1 MRNLKKILAL
11 VLALVMSMSL
21 MATANAFT
29 DDANVDATYDEAVTV
44 LSNLK
49 VFQGYDDGSFQPKG
63 SITRAEVAAI
73 IYRIATGD
81 VTDSQVG
88 IYADY
93 NKFDDVKSTSWYAGY
108 VNYCAN
114 AEYIKGYDAKTFG
127 PNDPVTGYQA
137 LAMIL
142 RAVGYDKNGEFTG
155 ANWQVQTAS
164 VGKQLHI
171 TDKVSAGTL
180 GTAATRE
187 VVAEILFRSILVP
200 QVTYTP
206 ALGYQ
211 SIGVSTSGNVW
222 TGWFVDNASIGAET
236 FGLAQTTGEITATNR
251 KTGTTTLTPVVT
263 RGNNDN
269 VLDTANRA
277 DVINTDGNW
286 ENIGYV
292 AYVYTVPTAGAKTL
306 TAVSDVTVT
315 GESMGVSTNGTTV
328 QNLTSASSTSYIATV
343 QNVRY
348 YYNGVEC
355 TTNVDIKAAVDASQ
369 RVGVKVDIIDNDN
382 GQLGEVIV
390 ITEYTTAY
398 VSGIANTNNTG
409 EQAVTYNAYNLT
421 TADGSTRLSVAVK
434 DTDLVCADTLT
445 VGDLVTYVKY
455 ADDYY
460 VVKAPLTTNTFTRI
474 NYNTVG
480 SNNAIS
486 YVIGGTEYLVA
497 TWDVKENGAS
507 VAKTNLNSNNLS
519 VNFNVYTDPY
529 GHIIYA
535 APVAANVSYL
545 YVLAND
551 HTVATTGLTN
561 AKVVNTDGTIGNVN
575 IAKVPTGFYYA
586 NGEVAVNAL
595 QGRMFAYTVNT
606 DGSYNLTGVCYIN
619 DPASYTKGTSTIY
632 GAANLGVNT
641 VTVVVDVRN
650 VGINSTSATVYTGYG
665 EIPSFAEGKL
675 HYVTDANGW
684 VKFAFLDDYKSLA
697 DEFIVYKTS
706 YNYTEKVDGTQYYY
720 LDVMKDG
727 VKTENYQLTGAEY
740 AEVVKYG
747 VGVYS
752 FKMNGELNE
761 YTAFP
766 EEWTTAIWQN
776 GSIKTADGTYYT
788 YDNTN
793 VKFNVLNITTG
804 TVNDYVMEYGKNY
817 QAYLVKSNTAV
828 KEIYIIVGNV
838 AENAPSYRTEKQ
850 DNKDNGTY
858 YYAVANG
865 YVTNVLG
872 FVADA
877 TAVPTVTLNGEKLTW
892 ASPLSATQFTA
903 ALSYEE
909 WCNLPENSRFEVTP
923 APSNEIAVNN
933 KLSFSDEVQYVAV
946 TAKADGYQV
955 ITVYSQSKGAGEITE
970 SYTFTIYFAP
980 AETGTVL
987 TSEKKEV
994 ATIDQATKIITVVN
1008 DKLSIKEF
1016 KDNFEVSKNAD
1027 VEWTFWNA
1035 QGIVTEDNYNQSM
1048 LDVLKFKA
1056 VVTAENGDTATYMD
1070 KNYANEIATSDLAA
1084 AKTEALA
1091 AVKAALE
1098 AALTEAGFD
1107 PEVALKDTTK
1117 FSFAGNS
1124 YALQEVLDIWNGA
1137 ISNAATVEAVKTT
1150 EKSALDQVDALVNA
1164 YARAVAPTPVPSD
1177 IEVQIV
1183 GTDIYTANDD
1193 SATPLEIGAAVEA
1206 ALIDA
1211 GYTDVDYKVNN
1222 QGVYGITAKK
1232 GGATVSFRLNP
1243 TGTDVTFL
1251 TEGESLDSAISGGAK
1266 TIFLATGTYS
1276 LNGMQLAG
1284 DVTIIGNGD
1293 VVIETGSG
1301 NGDAALKLGNG
1312 EQKLVIK
1319 GVTFKNTSAKS
1330 TAIAIQANGESAVST
1345 CTFEISDCAFIGY
1358 TTAIQMINSV
1368 GGSITNCVF
1377 DNKMVDVSL
1386 SGINTQVTLSG
1397 NTYSRFNSIENIG
1410 VMKTD
1415 WDAGKIVI
1423 NDAEGSYKLT
1433 IHE

>member
-155 ANWQVQTAS
+155 SGWQVQTAA

-171 TDKVSAGTL
+171 TDNVSAGTL
-180 GTAATRE
+180 NSAATRE

-211 SIGVSTSGNVW
+211 SIGVATNANIW

-409 EQAVTYNAYNLT
+409 TQAVTYNAYNLT

-434 DTDLVCADTLT
+434 DTDLVCSDTLA

-575 IAKVPTGFYYA
+575 IAKVPAAFYYA
-586 NGEVAVNAL
+586 KGEVAVNAL

-606 DGSYNLTGVCYIN
+606 DGSYNLTGACFIN

-650 VGINSTSATVYTGYG
+650 VGISSTSATVYTGYG

-727 VKTENYQLTGAEY
+727 VKTENYQLTEPEY
-740 AEVVKYG
+740 REIVKYG

-752 FKMNGELNE
+752 FKMNGDLNE

-817 QAYLVKSNTAV
+817 HAYLVKSNTSV
-828 KEIYIIVGNV
+828 KEIYIVVGNV
-838 AENAPSYRTEKQ
+838 AENAPVYATEGQ
-850 DNKDNGTY
+850 YKDNGTY

-872 FVADA
+872 YDPVATSA
-877 TAVPTVTLNGEKLTW
+877 PTISLNGKELAGAT
-892 ASPLSATQFTA
+892 PLSATQISVV
-903 ALSYEE
+903 LGYEE
-909 WCNLPENSRFEVTP
+909 WSNLPANSRFKITP
-923 APSNEIAVNN
+923 APSNVIAVDN
-933 KLSFSDEVQYVAV
+933 KLSFSSDPQYVAV
-946 TAKADGYQV
+946 DTTSDKQT
-955 ITVYSQSKGAGEITE
+955 ITVYSQSKGVGETTAV
-970 SYTFTIYFAP
+970 YTFIINYLP
-980 AETGTVL
+980 AETGTDL
-987 TSEKKEV
+987 TSRDPNV
-994 ATIDQATKIITVVN
+994 ATVDPATKVIRVVN
-1008 DKLSIKEF
+1008 DNLSINEF
-1016 KDNFEVSKNAD
+1016 MANFKVSKNAD
-1027 VEWTFWNA
+1027 VDWTFWNA
-1035 QGIVTEDNYNQSM
+1035 QGIVAEKDYFQTMQNVE
-1048 LDVLKFKA
+1048 KFKA
-1056 VVTAENGDTATYMD
+1056 VVTAENRDTATYTD
-1070 KNYANEIATSDLAA
+1070 ADSAALAA
-1084 AKTEALA
+1084 AK
-1091 AVKAALE
+1091 
-1098 AALTEAGFD
+1098 
-1107 PEVALKDTTK
+1107 EVALQAISSNYFGDLDTYAKDKDVAAAVEALTK
-1117 FSFAGNS
+1117 AINDAANMTELEAIFDGTNWVTSQTQVHALIVAINAARAEAAKTAIVKTYEELIAAIAAKVETIVLANDIALDARITINAGVTLDGAEHTLTAPNYRNSSTVGADKGAILVSGGTVKNLKVVGPNS
-1124 YALQEVLDIWNGA
+1124 YALGWDNGEYGIKVYAAGSVLENVTVTGANAGIQIVANTTLKGTINVSGNEWGGIEVKKGATLTLDKDA
-1137 ISNAATVEAVKTT
+1137 
-1150 EKSALDQVDALVNA
+1150 ALVNTTETHDQ
-1164 YARAVAPTPVPSD
+1164 PTVW
-1177 IEVQIV
+1177 
-1183 GTDIYTANDD
+1183 
-1193 SATPLEIGAAVEA
+1193 
-1206 ALIDA
+1206 ID
-1211 GYTDVDYKVNN
+1211 
-1222 QGVYGITAKK
+1222 
-1232 GGATVSFRLNP
+1232 
-1243 TGTDVTFL
+1243 
-1251 TEGESLDSAISGGAK
+1251 
-1266 TIFLATGTYS
+1266 
-1276 LNGMQLAG
+1276 NG
-1284 DVTIIGNGD
+1284 
-1293 VVIETGSG
+1293 ETGFVVD
-1301 NGDAALKLGNG
+1301 NGKLHAAK
-1312 EQKLVIK
+1312 
-1319 GVTFKNTSAKS
+1319 
-1330 TAIAIQANGESAVST
+1330 
-1345 CTFEISDCAFIGY
+1345 
-1358 TTAIQMINSV
+1358 
-1368 GGSITNCVF
+1368 
-1377 DNKMVDVSL
+1377 VDVES
-1386 SGINTQVTLSG
+1386 
-1397 NTYSRFNSIENIG
+1397 
-1410 VMKTD
+1410 
-1415 WDAGKIVI
+1415 
-1423 NDAEGSYKLT
+1423 KLKQYFYVDVANVNAD
-1433 IHE
+1433 